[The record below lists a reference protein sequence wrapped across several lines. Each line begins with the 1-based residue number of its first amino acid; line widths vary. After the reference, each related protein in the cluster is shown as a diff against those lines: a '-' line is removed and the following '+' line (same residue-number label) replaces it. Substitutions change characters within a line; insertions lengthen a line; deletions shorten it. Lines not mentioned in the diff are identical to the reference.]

1 MSGAAVRAAGLVK
14 VLGGRRHLDGVDLV
28 LPPGEIAV
36 VVGPNGAGK
45 TLLLACLAGGLRPT
59 AGRALVQG
67 VPARGAGDRLSLLL
81 QDALGLPALTPP
93 EVARFYAALHPAS
106 TGTWSSLLDRLG
118 LDDRGTPLAHCSGGM
133 RRKVE
138 LAVALDPDVPVY
150 LLDEPGAELDPGALD
165 ALHRLLVTRRDA
177 GRTVVLTSHS
187 PLDARLADRLVVLA
201 GGRVVAEGAPGDLLD
216 ALPAV
221 VRCRGAVHAAR
232 PALVEALR
240 GGHVHGSGAERRG
253 FLPDGGTTE
262 DLEAA
267 LAGHDVAVAEDEPTF
282 VDCFEFYASVAAEP
296 PRGERATRSRGGD

>member
-1 MSGAAVRAAGLVK
+1 MTGAAVRASGLVK
-14 VLGGRRHLDGVDLV
+14 VLGGRRRLDGVDLAI
-28 LPPGEIAV
+28 PAGEIAV

-45 TLLLACLAGGLRPT
+45 SLLLACLAGALRPT
-59 AGRALVQG
+59 AGRSLVHG
-67 VPARGAGDRLSLLL
+67 VPARSAGHRLSLLL
-81 QDALGLPALTPP
+81 QDALGLPALTAP

-106 TGTWSSLLDRLG
+106 TGSWASLLDRLG
-118 LDDRGTPLAHCSGGM
+118 LAERGTPLAHCSGGM

-165 ALHRLLVTRRDA
+165 ALHRLLVARRDA

-201 GGRVVAEGAPGDLLD
+201 RGRVVAEGEPDDLLA
-216 ALPAV
+216 ALPPV

-232 PALVEALR
+232 SVLVEALR

-253 FLPDGGTTE
+253 FLPASSSLE
-262 DLEAA
+262 DVESA
-267 LAGHDVAVAEDEPTF
+267 LADRDVEVAIDEPTF
-282 VDCFEFYASVAAEP
+282 VDCFEFYAVGPAEA
-296 PRGERATRSRGGD
+296 PRGERATRARDGD